1 MGLRTMGVEEEFLLV
16 DPETGRPLA
25 VAAAVLAAQQADAEA
40 DPAGRSASGS
50 RSGTVEAELQS
61 QQIETSTVPC
71 TGLDEL
77 MREIT
82 RARARSSDVARAGG
96 AEIVALGTSPISV
109 DASLFPAGR
118 YQRMASR
125 FGMTADEQLSCGCHV
140 HVQVD
145 SDEEAIGV
153 LDQIRPW
160 LSVLLAVSAN
170 SPFWHGADS
179 GYASYR
185 TQVWSRWP
193 SAGPTDLFGTP
204 IVYHQAVRAM
214 INSATILDEGMVYF
228 DARLSRHYP
237 TVELRIADVCVH
249 AQDTALVA
257 ALSRALVDT
266 AARAWADGIPPAPWR
281 TELIKLSKWRASRSG
296 LEDQLADPL
305 TQFPAP
311 ASQVVETL
319 LDHVRDSLEEA
330 GDYDAVRQLVGELLA
345 RGTGS
350 QLQRADYARRHQLRD
365 VVTHALRRTRGEHKQ
380 LAPAG

>member
-25 VAAAVLAAQQADAEA
+25 VAAAVLAAQQADADA

-179 GYASYR
+179 GYASYG

-214 INSATILDEGMVYF
+214 INSATILDEGWFTSTPV
-228 DARLSRHYP
+228 
-237 TVELRIADVCVH
+237 
-249 AQDTALVA
+249 
-257 ALSRALVDT
+257 SRATTPLSNYGSPTCASTPRTPPSSRRCHVPWST
-266 AARAWADGIPPAPWR
+266 PPPAP
-281 TELIKLSKWRASRSG
+281 G
-296 LEDQLADPL
+296 P
-305 TQFPAP
+305 
-311 ASQVVETL
+311 
-319 LDHVRDSLEEA
+319 
-330 GDYDAVRQLVGELLA
+330 
-345 RGTGS
+345 TGS
-350 QLQRADYARRHQLRD
+350 HRH
-365 VVTHALRRTRGEHKQ
+365 HGALS
-380 LAPAG
+380 